1 MQKGDILG
9 LVMMTAGVALLAAFF
24 IFADEAPELSYAPV
38 DVGGGSLEVPSGQTS
53 LTEVSVNANLARAG
67 FVTIHRSVGPA
78 PGPVMGTSSLL
89 PEGEQT
95 SIIKINGEMIPGY
108 TYIALL
114 HVDNGDG
121 VFVATDDMPVQVD
134 GTVVRVDFDAAGE
147 SILLPTE

>member
-1 MQKGDILG
+1 MAAIVLF
-9 LVMMTAGVALLAAFF
+9 AAFF
-24 IFADEAPELSYAPV
+24 MFANEAPELAYAPV
-38 DVGGGSLEVPSGQTS
+38 DVGGGSLVIAPDQTS
-53 LTEVSVNANLARAG
+53 LTEVIVTTEVVREG

-78 PGPVMGTSSLL
+78 PGPVIGTSPLL
-89 PEGEQT
+89 SVGEATTFIQL
-95 SIIKINGEMIPGY
+95 NGEMIPGY

-134 GTVVRVDFDAAGE
+134 GAVVRVDFDAAGE